1 MPYHPLL
8 GSLRIP
14 YDVLIAL
21 SDRHLQFQMQPY
33 HHLIRIAHILSMAA
47 FFGAIGLLDLRL
59 MGIRGTVALKPF
71 AQHALAWVYASFAV
85 AFVSGV
91 ALFVYD
97 PVHVGSH
104 AYLTPKL
111 ALIALGLLN
120 AAWFHRTSYVAALFS
135 ERSMPL
141 RARAAGAVS
150 LALWAGVIVCACLNT
165 EAAPKVP
172 LR

>member
-1 MPYHPLL
+1 MPYHPFL

-33 HHLIRIAHILSMAA
+33 HYLIRIAHILSMAA

-59 MGIRGTVALKPF
+59 MGVRGTVALKPF
-71 AQHALAWVYASFAV
+71 AEHALSWVYASF
-85 AFVSGV
+85 GV
-91 ALFVYD
+91 ALVSGIALFFYD

-104 AYLTPKL
+104 AYMTPKL
-111 ALIALGLLN
+111 ALIALGVTN
-120 AAWFHRTSYVAALFS
+120 AAWFHRTSYVAALSS
-135 ERSMPL
+135 ERLVPL
-141 RARAAGAVS
+141 SARVAGAVS
-150 LALWAGVIVCACLNT
+150 LALWTGVIVCACLNT
-165 EAAPKVP
+165 EAAPKVL